1 VHWVFVLPL
10 LATLVS
16 CVVLVRALQL
26 LTAESR
32 ALTASAARLVPVAS
46 AVADASR
53 QARGFGATL
62 ASAARR
68 YTPRHG

>member
-1 VHWVFVLPL
+1 VHWLFVLPL
-10 LATLVS
+10 LATLAS

-26 LTAESR
+26 LAAEAR
-32 ALTASAARLVPVAS
+32 ALIASAERLVPVAS
-46 AVADASR
+46 AVGDASR
-53 QARGFGATL
+53 QARGFGSTL